1 MSGIATAFGDIAVI
15 GVIGVGAVGALS
27 LRGLAPPA
35 TPPFA
40 RPRSTGSSGTLYPDR
55 NATFL
60 YDRGFLFRT
69 RCWFTATGC
78 PPIRFSRAQADAL
91 TAEQSTGPVRIAQF
105 NGRTWW
111 LFEDEYHWS
120 ATQYTNHDVLALIRD
135 RQRRQQSKLD
145 RAHMALRMEQ
155 QPPTQ
160 RRGPLP
166 RALKMAVFERDN
178 GRCTQC
184 GSTFDL
190 QYDHVIPVAMGGATT
205 MENLQLL
212 CSPCNQSKGARL

>member
-1 MSGIATAFGDIAVI
+1 MSGIATAFGDIVVI
-15 GVIGVGAVGALS
+15 GVVGVVAVSALS

-35 TPPFA
+35 TPQFA
-40 RPRSTGSSGTLYPDR
+40 RPRSTGSSGTIYADH
-55 NATFL
+55 NATFM
-60 YDRGFLFRT
+60 YDRGFMFRT
-69 RCWFTATGC
+69 RCWFTATAC
-78 PPIRFSRAQADAL
+78 PPIRFGREQTAALMTAQSAA
-91 TAEQSTGPVRIAQF
+91 PVRIVQY

-111 LFEDEYHWS
+111 LFEDEYYWS
-120 ATQYTNHDVLALIRD
+120 ATSYTNHDVLALIRD

-155 QPPTQ
+155 QPTQ

-166 RALKMAVFERDN
+166 RVLKMAVFERDN

-212 CSPCNQSKGARL
+212 CSPCNQSKGAHL